1 MAAGEMTPKVDEYLG
16 KAKRYKDEFA
26 ELRRIA
32 LECGVTEDI
41 KWKNICFMSEGK
53 NVFLIHGFKEYF
65 AILFMKGVLF
75 KDPNGIL
82 IQQTPNVQS
91 ARQIRFTSLEQV
103 VEMEPMIK
111 AYMEEAIAVEKSGA
125 EVEFKKQEE
134 VGIPE
139 ELQRKFEE
147 MPAFKEAFE
156 GLTPGRQRAYILF
169 FATPKQAKTRESR
182 IEKNV
187 DRIMD
192 GIGLNDRF

>member
-1 MAAGEMTPKVDEYLG
+1 MTAGEMTPKVDEYLG
-16 KAKRYKDEFA
+16 KAKRYKDEFT

-32 LECGVTEDI
+32 LECGLTEDI

-53 NVFLIHGFKEYF
+53 NVVLIHGFKEYF
-65 AILFMKGVLF
+65 ALLFMKGVLI
-75 KDPNGIL
+75 KDPNSIL

-103 VEMEPMIK
+103 TKMEPIIK
-111 AYMEEAIAVEKSGA
+111 AYIEEAIAVEKSGV

-134 VGIPE
+134 TDFPE
-139 ELQRKFEE
+139 ELQRKFDE
-147 MPAFKEAFE
+147 MPAFREAFE
-156 GLTPGRQRAYILF
+156 KLTPGRQRAYILF
-169 FATPKQAKTRESR
+169 FAAPKQAKTRESR